1 MPAEKHSYWRK
12 VALVVSV
19 SVTVGLLLYLLRGML
34 APVLLAFL
42 LAYLFDPLA
51 DWLERHSWPRPLA
64 VSLCL
69 LVLVVLTVGVI
80 ALVIPT
86 IYHEIGAL
94 ARKAPQYVARVQSAL
109 VPWIEKN
116 LGWQLSGQSLGE
128 VLSSTANKLSASA
141 EQLAGPLARIVQQL
155 LSSIAGLLSALI
167 VLVLIPLF
175 TYFFLVDYDRIVNW
189 FVELVPPA
197 RRPLFLERAREIDEV
212 FSGFLRGQGTVC
224 AILAVIY
231 SVALTLAGV
240 PAGVTIGVITGLF
253 NFVPYVGTTTGIL
266 LSCLFLLLEGSSWS
280 AFLVVGIIFAAVN
293 LVDGLFITP
302 RVLGKRLGLAPVA
315 VILALMAFGE
325 IFGFVGVL
333 MAVPVTAIGKVLGK
347 HALAAYRQSR
357 LYNAADGEGGHGDG

>member
-1 MPAEKHSYWRK
+1 MSEGKHSHLRQA
-12 VALVVSV
+12 ALVV
-19 SVTVGLLLYLLRGML
+19 TIAAALGLLLYMLRGMV

-51 DWLERHSWPRPLA
+51 DWLERHRWPRPLA
-64 VSLCL
+64 ASLCL
-69 LVLVVLTVGVI
+69 LLLVVLTLGII

-86 IYHEIGAL
+86 IYHEIGAV
-94 ARKAPQYVARVQSAL
+94 ARKVPQYLARVQTSL

-116 LGWQLSGQSLGE
+116 LGLQLSGQSLAE
-128 VLSSTANKLSASA
+128 VLGSTANKLSASA
-141 EQLAGPLARIVQQL
+141 DQLAGPLTRIVQQL
-155 LSSIAGLLSALI
+155 LSSIAGLLSTLI

-175 TYFFLVDYDRIVNW
+175 TYFFLVDYDRIVSW
-189 FVELVPPA
+189 FVQLVPPA
-197 RRPLFLERAREIDEV
+197 RRPLFLDRAREINEV
-212 FSGFLRGQGTVC
+212 FSSFLRGQGTVC

-266 LSCLFLLLEGSSWS
+266 LSCLFLLLEGSGWIS
-280 AFLVVGIIFAAVN
+280 FLVVAIIFTAVN

-325 IFGFVGVL
+325 VFGFVGVL
-333 MAVPVTAIGKVLGK
+333 MAVPATAIGKVLGK
-347 HALAAYRQSR
+347 HALAAYRQSS
-357 LYNAADGEGGHGDG
+357 LYNTTGGERVHGDG